1 MTSNDVYERLG
12 VLARSQVSS
21 HVQQLLAAGDKI
33 RRHQGLPGP
42 RPMWIWRPRAG
53 SSSRSDASRLLLPQ
67 RIDWRPASVA
77 APFLMLG
84 SVAPHAMSTWHTT
97 AATACGRRRRNVPMN
112 NNKVVAIVLGAVA
125 ALFALSLLMR
135 FVLLSEYGVP
145 GGWMYF
151 GLPIGGIGLVVV
163 LLRLGLL
170 NFGGRSGGH
179 DSALALQQRY
189 ANAASCVSAARRIG
203 SSPPPAAR
211 DHARKRR
218 DLRRGIHRQASADH
232 LQHLNRD
239 ASVCEVDGSL
249 LPGQRRQSMSP
260 SLRGRRTPLARR
272 PVLV

>member
-1 MTSNDVYERLG
+1 
-12 VLARSQVSS
+12 
-21 HVQQLLAAGDKI
+21 
-33 RRHQGLPGP
+33 
-42 RPMWIWRPRAG
+42 
-53 SSSRSDASRLLLPQ
+53 
-67 RIDWRPASVA
+67 
-77 APFLMLG
+77 MLG

-151 GLPIGGIGLVVV
+151 GLPIGGIGLVVL

-170 NFGGRSGGH
+170 NFGGRSGGTIQPWH
-179 DSALALQQRY
+179 YNSGMPTPP
-189 ANAASCVSAARRIG
+189 SVSSAARRVG